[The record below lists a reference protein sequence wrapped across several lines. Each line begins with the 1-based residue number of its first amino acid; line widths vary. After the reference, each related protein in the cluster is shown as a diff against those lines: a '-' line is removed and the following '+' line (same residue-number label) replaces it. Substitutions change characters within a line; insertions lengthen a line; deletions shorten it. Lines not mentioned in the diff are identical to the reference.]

1 MRIGDRIKILGQ
13 EIYGR
18 IVRLHP
24 SEVVIF
30 DEDLKA
36 ELCLDRD
43 AAQEIIL
50 KADKVQ
56 NKLVAL

>member
-1 MRIGDRIKILGQ
+1 MRLTKQHKKLNK
-13 EIYGR
+13 
-18 IVRLHP
+18 LNP
-24 SEVVIF
+24 
-30 DEDLKA
+30 KA

-56 NKLVAL
+56 NKLVPSGYEH

>member
-1 MRIGDRIKILGQ
+1 MSQAKQHKKISKLQ
-13 EIYGR
+13 
-18 IVRLHP
+18 
-24 SEVVIF
+24 
-30 DEDLKA
+30 LKA

-43 AAQEIIL
+43 SAQEIIL

>member
-1 MRIGDRIKILGQ
+1 MRLTKQHKKLNK
-13 EIYGR
+13 
-18 IVRLHP
+18 LN
-24 SEVVIF
+24 
-30 DEDLKA
+30 LKA

-56 NKLVAL
+56 NKLSSPVTSVMLHR

>member
-1 MRIGDRIKILGQ
+1 MRLTKQHKKLNK
-13 EIYGR
+13 
-18 IVRLHP
+18 LNKLN
-24 SEVVIF
+24 
-30 DEDLKA
+30 LKA

-56 NKLVAL
+56 NKLVPSGYEK